1 MGTINMVGS
10 LRYDMHGRKR
20 KTTSLK
26 PSKKMRGCSSV
37 GRASGLQPEG
47 RRFDPSQLHQSYK
60 PTLKSAFEKAK
71 AHREEMEAKRFAEE
85 KVKISKNFTVAPA
98 YNKGAYQ
105 VIPSTDIKHI
115 GK

>member
-1 MGTINMVGS
+1 MVGS

>member
-37 GRASGLQPEG
+37 GRAIALHAIG
-47 RRFDPSQLHQSYK
+47 RRFDSSQLHQ
-60 PTLKSAFEKAK
+60 
-71 AHREEMEAKRFAEE
+71 
-85 KVKISKNFTVAPA
+85 KI
-98 YNKGAYQ
+98 
-105 VIPSTDIKHI
+105 
-115 GK
+115 